1 MTSPF
6 LLVSTEVLCPSNW
19 GVYIR
24 TKGKHLMLWGPALC
38 AASNFHSFDSFLSTF
53 LGINILETKHTRQVP
68 RCSNVSICLYP
79 RLLSYVLIAHGHVP
93 YMTIYPCRQLCVWNY
108 YVFSANLSAF
118 DANGCEHCEFVLI
131 CCNWFAMN
139 LPVVLGLL

>member
-93 YMTIYPCRQLCVWNY
+93 YMTISMPAIMYLELLCFFMPIYLPLMQMAVNIVNLCS
-108 YVFSANLSAF
+108 YV
-118 DANGCEHCEFVLI
+118 VI
-131 CCNWFAMN
+131 
-139 LPVVLGLL
+139 GLL